1 MRCGVFSLHSQ
12 SLASFFMLNANFV
25 FLSIKEQ
32 QIVLFIRFEWYDSG
46 TEHGK
51 HWIRAVWEFYAT
63 KYDIS
68 AGLDFIR
75 VQKKESMS
83 SFSWGFFLVTRLY
96 WFLWDSGCSLLICCD
111 GARYLC
117 LCLFVCPSI
126 KRHFRLKS
134 SLQESVA
141 GFFWM
146 WSCVLLPKLRI
157 KHITLHVC
165 QLIGLIAALN
175 RFNVSPRQCGGFTD
189 NLQLHDA
196 HGEKRLGPL
205 GPAPVL
211 WTQHVKC
218 LRQNSCL
225 FMKTR
230 VGGWEGGSGNK
241 GQKLQRRPREN
252 ASTIS
257 GAVYGVLLRTW

>member
-1 MRCGVFSLHSQ
+1 MTVELNMENTGLELCES
-12 SLASFFMLNANFV
+12 FMLQNTTY
-25 FLSIKEQ
+25 LLGSILYVCKRRK
-32 QIVLFIRFEWYDSG
+32 VCP
-46 TEHGK
+46 
-51 HWIRAVWEFYAT
+51 A
-63 KYDIS
+63 S
-68 AGLDFIR
+68 AGF
-75 VQKKESMS
+75 
-83 SFSWGFFLVTRLY
+83 FFFFLVTWLY

-225 FMKTR
+225 FMKTW
-230 VGGWEGGSGNK
+230 VGGWERK
-241 GQKLQRRPREN
+241 QRTEITEK
-252 ASTIS
+252 ATWECEHYFWSCIW
-257 GAVYGVLLRTW
+257 GVTKNMVTED